1 LPREVIIL
9 NNASDIGEFWKKYKQ
24 PDLIVIKPSTPSGPP
39 PPASPAAAS
48 LRPRDQVVSAVKIHG
63 RVDDDMANLQLEID
77 LNLLAPGEAWV
88 PLGIDSQIIDSA
100 REGERELELR
110 STERGQWEV
119 RLEGTGQH
127 RLRFELKV
135 PVNVSLDRKH
145 LTMAIPEAPS
155 TYFEMD
161 VPRPVQEVD
170 IASGGSVGKTV
181 IAGGKGTR
189 FSAHLSPRSRLTL
202 DWTDEANA
210 GSPPPP
216 LLAVQLEIAIDADLE
231 GVTTRSSWVI
241 RCVRG
246 IARKLEI
253 RLDEQ
258 DVVQSLKLED
268 QFRVEGNERN
278 VLAIPLGE
286 AMRPGETRHLVL
298 KTRRTF
304 PPNAPKTFSF
314 SGFPLSNAVDQSGAI
329 GIAQPANLWIDVTT
343 AQGLHRIDPREL
355 PTELRL
361 RPGIG
366 TAYQF
371 LDQPYKLALGVESSP
386 PLYRSE
392 SLTRVVLDAQT
403 AQVDTTIQVQ
413 RVRGR
418 LFEIEI
424 VVPPGLQLISLGPAD
439 LVESAI
445 PIVAQTLATGTDRA
459 QETAQVLKVHLTP
472 LGLEQR
478 SFLLRLRG
486 QQRIGQEGA
495 LRLGLFAT
503 RDGVSTASTV
513 SLFADRE
520 VTFEPGDE
528 PAQRDEPST
537 GAFRLQ
543 PPGESS
549 AGSLAAAAGE
559 RSPIAVL
566 KSNQNPTWL
575 RGRLTRHALSITH
588 DTRISAQLTRH
599 LIDVRQET
607 DLRVRH
613 GSISSLTVKVPF
625 SRSLVWQVQGKET
638 IKREELDQKAGDSRR
653 YRLVF
658 DPPILESSLLTFRFQ
673 VPLKVA
679 VANGDP
685 VETTIPW
692 IGVEE
697 GTSTS
702 TTVEL
707 AAAPGIKTAV
717 DDTAWT
723 ASALDDEDQGAGNR
737 PRHYRLVKPVAAV
750 SGFKFSASLMDQV
763 SLPPVVVP
771 RALLRTVLGVDNES
785 RTHAWYWI
793 ESHPSSVSFS
803 LPDRAQWIRARIDGR
818 AADQVEHDPSGGF
831 YRLNMPPEA
840 QSKPVLIE
848 LEYQLSGSWA
858 DQGCA
863 APELS
868 AEAVVLQTLWE
879 VQIPWSQALI
889 GVPRGW
895 ADENE
900 WHWDFYVWK
909 RRPWKPFSK
918 LVGWVAGA
926 ATQAASLDDLLGE
939 EPDSSHSYLFG
950 RSGKPVAMSLWV
962 ANRAAII
969 AICSGSVL
977 LLGFLLMFSRARF
990 RAIWIVAAGLCL
1002 LASALAHPSVLL
1014 LVAQSALSGVILTL
1028 LGCLIQRLIER
1039 ARSSGAPAIPM
1050 PAPGPVQAGA
1060 GASQI
1065 GPDGVG
1071 SDDSTA
1077 IRARASSTMD
1087 YAPQPLT
1094 LAPEQDSARSSR
1106 VGHSG

>member
-9 NNASDIGEFWKKYKQ
+9 NNGSDIGEFWKKLKQ
-24 PDLIVIKPSTPSGPP
+24 PDLILIKPSTPSGPP
-39 PPASPAAAS
+39 APATPAAAS
-48 LRPRDQVVSAVKIHG
+48 SRPRDQVVSAVKIRG
-63 RVDDDMANLQLEID
+63 RVVDDMANLQLEID
-77 LNLLAPGEAWV
+77 LSLLAPGEAWV
-88 PLGIDSQIIDSA
+88 PLGIDSPIIGSA
-100 REGERELELR
+100 REGEKELELR

-119 RLEGTGQH
+119 RLEGAGQH
-127 RLRFELKV
+127 RLRFELKA

-155 TYFEMD
+155 TYFELE

-170 IASGGSVGKTV
+170 VASGGSVGKTI
-181 IAGGKGTR
+181 IADGKGTR
-189 FSAHLSPRSRLTL
+189 LSAHLSPRSRLIL
-202 DWTDEANA
+202 DWTDEANS

-216 LLAVQLEIAIDADLE
+216 LLAAQVEIAIDADLE
-231 GVTTRSSWVI
+231 AVTTRSSWVI

-258 DVVQSLKLED
+258 DVVQILKLDD
-268 QFRVEGNERN
+268 QFLVAGIERN
-278 VLAIPLGE
+278 LLTIPLGE
-286 AMRPGETRHLVL
+286 AMRPGETRHVVME
-298 KTRRTF
+298 TRRTF
-304 PPNAPKTFSF
+304 PPNAPKTCAF
-314 SGFPLSNAVDQSGAI
+314 SGFRLSNAVEQSGAI
-329 GIAQPANLWIDVTT
+329 GITQPVNLWINVTT

-355 PTELRL
+355 PTELRS

-371 LDQPYKLALGVESSP
+371 LDQPYKLALGIESSP
-386 PLYRSE
+386 PLYRSV
-392 SLTRVVLDAQT
+392 SITRMVLDAQT
-403 AQVDTTIQVQ
+403 AQVDTTVQVQ

-424 VVPPGLQLISLGPAD
+424 VVPPGLQMISVGPAD

-445 PIVAQTLATGTDRA
+445 PIVAQTLATGSDRPR
-459 QETAQVLKVHLTP
+459 ETAQVLKIQLTP
-472 LGLEQR
+472 LGR
-478 SFLLRLRG
+478 DRKSFSLQLRG
-486 QQRIGQEGA
+486 QQRIGPEGA
-495 LRLGLFAT
+495 VKLGLFAA

-528 PAQRDEPST
+528 PARRDEAST

-543 PPGESS
+543 PPGES
-549 AGSLAAAAGE
+549 AAASLAAALGE

-575 RGRLTRHALSITH
+575 RGRLTRHPLSIAH
-588 DTRISAQLTRH
+588 DTRISAH
-599 LIDVRQET
+599 LSRRSIDVRQDTE
-607 DLRVRH
+607 LLVRH
-613 GSISSLTVKVPF
+613 GSISSLTVRVPL
-625 SRSLVWQVQGKET
+625 SRSQAWQVQGKET

-673 VPLKVA
+673 VPVEGA
-679 VANGDP
+679 MANGDP
-685 VETTIPW
+685 VKTTIPW

-697 GTSTS
+697 GMSAS

-723 ASALDDEDQGAGNR
+723 GSALDDEDQSGGDR
-737 PRHYRLVKPVAAV
+737 PRHYRLSKPVPENA
-750 SGFKFSASLMDQV
+750 GFTFSARLMDQV

-771 RALLRTVLGVDNES
+771 RSLLRTVLGVDNES

-793 ESHPSSVSFS
+793 ESHPASVSFS

-818 AADQVEHDPSGGF
+818 AADQVEHEPSGGF
-831 YRLNMPPEA
+831 YRLSLPPES

-848 LEYQLSGSWA
+848 LEYQLSGNWA
-858 DQGCA
+858 DQVCA
-863 APELS
+863 APELP

-889 GVPRGW
+889 GVPQGW
-895 ADENE
+895 ADEND

-926 ATQAASLDDLLGE
+926 PAQTASLDDLLGE
-939 EPDSSHSYLFG
+939 EQDSSHSYLFG
-950 RSGKPVAMSLWV
+950 RSGKPDAMNLWV
-962 ANRAAII
+962 ANRAGII
-969 AICSGSVL
+969 AVCSGSVL
-977 LLGFLLMFSRARF
+977 LLGFLLMFSRARC

-1014 LVAQSALSGVILTL
+1014 LVTQSALSGVILTL
-1028 LGCLIQRLIER
+1028 LGFLIQRLIER
-1039 ARSSGAPAIPM
+1039 ARSSGAPAIPI
-1050 PAPGPVQAGA
+1050 PSAGPGQTGS

-1077 IRARASSTMD
+1077 IRARASATMD
-1087 YAPQPLT
+1087 YAPQPLS

-1106 VGHSG
+1106 VGQSG